1 VDSSLGTVLVFAGES
16 TTGHAFAAQ
25 ASTTA
30 MCVCGTGQTTGGYFA
45 FADFGPLNGDG
56 IVLHSGD
63 FDNNYYSNTGPT
75 TVTGFMYVC
84 AIDPNGPPGGGGN
97 TALRRIIFNSDG
109 LVTGADT
116 ADYLPV
122 ATDPSDEC
130 SPVTEVYNP
139 NGGGTG
145 VPLDLMFFS
154 VQAHSIACG
163 ETTAAPAGG
172 CLMSVDVTD
181 DLTVPDLST
190 FAAFLPEDG
199 GTSGIV
205 VDNVSTE
212 AQASS
217 IYFTPLG
224 FTVGWS
230 GSAGPCT
237 LTGCAVKATQVGL
250 Q

>member
-1 VDSSLGTVLVFAGES
+1 
-16 TTGHAFAAQ
+16 
-25 ASTTA
+25 
-30 MCVCGTGQTTGGYFA
+30 
-45 FADFGPLNGDG
+45 
-56 IVLHSGD
+56 
-63 FDNNYYSNTGPT
+63 
-75 TVTGFMYVC
+75 
-84 AIDPNGPPGGGGN
+84 
-97 TALRRIIFNSDG
+97 
-109 LVTGADT
+109 
-116 ADYLPV
+116 
-122 ATDPSDEC
+122 
-130 SPVTEVYNP
+130 
-139 NGGGTG
+139 
-145 VPLDLMFFS
+145 
-154 VQAHSIACG
+154 
-163 ETTAAPAGG
+163 
-172 CLMSVDVTD
+172 MSVDVTD